1 MRGQQELNAVE
12 SEGTMRSRVPVWSN
26 WGFSGI
32 ESSGLPGAK
41 AGTGL
46 GVCVLGWIS
55 NVCQGQ
61 GTGGTSD
68 KLPGYS
74 TRLI

>member
-26 WGFSGI
+26 RGFSGI
-32 ESSGLPGAK
+32 ESSGLPDAK

-46 GVCVLGWIS
+46 GVCVCWDGLAMSAKAKELGALVTSFLGIQ
-55 NVCQGQ
+55 QG
-61 GTGGTSD
+61 
-68 KLPGYS
+68 
-74 TRLI
+74 